1 MYGEASG
8 NPAHGLEPKDICE
21 IADGKR
27 EGNRDAALKAF
38 AEFGEIAGDAI
49 ATGVTLV
56 DGLIVVGGGLTGA
69 RKYFMPSLLGELR
82 GKLHSLAGEELD
94 RVQMKV
100 FDLDND
106 NEFEAFAK
114 GDERQIKVYGSERT
128 VPYDPMKRVGIT
140 VSKLGASQAIS
151 IGAYSFALSQI
162 DAAAKS

>member
-1 MYGEASG
+1 
-8 NPAHGLEPKDICE
+8 
-21 IADGKR
+21 
-27 EGNRDAALKAF
+27 
-38 AEFGEIAGDAI
+38 
-49 ATGVTLV
+49 
-56 DGLIVVGGGLTGA
+56 
-69 RKYFMPSLLGELR
+69 MPSLLGELR